1 MIHYVKDYG
10 YNKVTGTKLIKRA
23 VLKIAVKVVLF
34 NRKIRKELL
43 QKDVNI
49 GNSDFD
55 NSINVNIIK
64 IITKKL
70 KKQQLRNLH

>member
-1 MIHYVKDYG
+1 MIHYVKDYS

-23 VLKIAVKVVLF
+23 ASKIAVKVVLF
-34 NRKIRKELL
+34 NAKSRKELL

-55 NSINVNIIK
+55 NSINVNNIK
-64 IITKKL
+64 IITK
-70 KKQQLRNLH
+70 H